1 MARLESCLML
11 SEVPISRCTKLT
23 KPPRL
28 FRGRPAPTPI
38 LSLGPLSTNRSPTLK
53 ITVIA
58 TGFDIEAAKALEK
71 LRVKRFEEFKEDK
84 GDGGDKGDAE
94 DGEEK
99 NVKLG
104 NDFEVE
110 DKYDI
115 PTFLRK
121 G

>member
-1 MARLESCLML
+1 
-11 SEVPISRCTKLT
+11 
-23 KPPRL
+23 
-28 FRGRPAPTPI
+28 
-38 LSLGPLSTNRSPTLK
+38 
-53 ITVIA
+53 
-58 TGFDIEAAKALEK
+58 